1 MRFAFATLA
10 MLLGFAMIAPTV
22 PTIQAA
28 SKDACVGKTIE
39 CPPFN
44 TTKAQDRDYDIG
56 QIIGLFVSR
65 ASGYSVQVL
74 TTGDNFTVSV
84 SKDLFDQLDIGDTVV
99 VNAEELQLVHKG
111 HDQGRGT
118 DRR

>member
-10 MLLGFAMIAPTV
+10 MLLGFAMIAPAV
-22 PTIQAA
+22 PTIRAA
-28 SKDACVGKTIE
+28 SNDPCVGKTIE
-39 CPPFN
+39 CPPFT
-44 TTKAQDRDYDIG
+44 TTKTQDYDIG
-56 QIIGLFVSR
+56 QVIGLFVSS

-84 SKDLFDQLDIGDTVV
+84 SKDLFYQLDIGDTVI
-99 VNAEELQLVHKG
+99 VNSDELHLVRKG
-111 HDQGRGT
+111 RDQGRGP